1 MRDLAIQSDSSRVF
15 QSAEGFITVSPPL
28 ILGRWGVKV
37 LILAAGRGSRLDS
50 WTRHKPKSLIPIL
63 GETII
68 GRILLTFK
76 ALGLREFV
84 VVLGYLGSMIRNELG
99 TGEKCGVSIEYVD
112 NPEWE
117 RGNVTSVLVAEK
129 HLGEE
134 FLLVMGDHLFESKM
148 VEELLEHPSDLTL
161 CVDSD
166 PQNVDLE
173 EATKVLV
180 EERRVT
186 SIGKG
191 LKRYNAVDTGLFL
204 CREKIF
210 PSLKRSIEEGH
221 EEWAE
226 LVGRFAA
233 DNRVETVDIPR
244 STWMDIDTSDDL
256 ERAEAVLLDSLTKP
270 TDGVVSRHIN
280 RRISRKISSLL
291 SKTEISPNQI
301 SFTAFLLGLFSGLLF
316 SQGTSLSSIL
326 GGVLAQAT
334 SVIDGCDGEIARLRF
349 KASSYGAWFDAV
361 LDRYADA
368 FITLGMTY
376 GAWSST
382 GNQWAL
388 LIGSIALIGSYSIS
402 YSADRYEG
410 AFREKYFETGFRIPM
425 GRDVRLII
433 IMLGG
438 LFNLPILTLMVLGIL
453 TNIEVAR
460 RLITNRNRQRRPDR

>member
-1 MRDLAIQSDSSRVF
+1 
-15 QSAEGFITVSPPL
+15 
-28 ILGRWGVKV
+28 VKV
-37 LILAAGRGSRLDS
+37 LILAAGRGSRFDS
-50 WTRHKPKSLIPIL
+50 WTRHTPKPLIPVL

-68 GRILLTFK
+68 GRILLTLK

-84 VVLGYLGSMIRNELG
+84 VVLGYLGSMIQNELG
-99 TGEKCGVSIEYVD
+99 TGEKYGVTIEYVN

-117 RGNVTSVLVAEK
+117 RGNATSVLVAEK

-134 FLLVMGDHLFESKM
+134 FLVVMGDHLFESKM
-148 VEELLEHPSDLTL
+148 VERLREHPSDLTL

-173 EATKVLV
+173 EATRVLV
-180 EERRVT
+180 EEQQVT
-186 SIGKG
+186 SIGKR
-191 LKRYNAVDTGLFL
+191 LKRYNAIDTGLFF

-210 PSLKRSIEEGH
+210 PLLKRNLEEGY
-221 EEWAE
+221 EEWTE

-233 DNRVETVDIPR
+233 ENRVETVDLPR
-244 STWMDIDTSDDL
+244 STWMDIDTSDHL
-256 ERAEAVLLDSLTKP
+256 ERVETALLDSLTKP
-270 TDGVVSRHIN
+270 VDGVISRHIN

-301 SFTAFLLGLFSGLLF
+301 SFTAFLLGLLSGLLF
-316 SQGTSLSSIL
+316 SQGTHLFSIL
-326 GGVLAQAT
+326 GGVLAQTT
-334 SVIDGCDGEIARLRF
+334 SVINGCDGEIARLRF

-368 FITLGMTY
+368 FIILGMTY
-376 GAWSST
+376 GVWSYT
-382 GNQWAL
+382 GNHWAL
-388 LIGSIALIGSYSIS
+388 FIGSIALIGSYSIS

-410 AFREKYFETGFRIPM
+410 AFREKYLETGFKIPM
-425 GRDVRLII
+425 SRDVRLIV

-438 LFNLPILTLMVLGIL
+438 LLNVPTLTLMVLGIL

-460 RLITNRNRQRRPDR
+460 RLIINRNKQKRPDR

>member
-1 MRDLAIQSDSSRVF
+1 M
-15 QSAEGFITVSPPL
+15 
-28 ILGRWGVKV
+28 KV

-50 WTRHKPKSLIPIL
+50 WTCHTPKPLIPIL

-68 GRILLTFK
+68 GRTLLTLK
-76 ALGLREFV
+76 ALGLQEFV
-84 VVLGYLGSMIRNELG
+84 VVLGYRGNMIQNKLG
-99 TGEKCGVSIEYVD
+99 TGEKYGVSIEYVY

-117 RGNVTSVLVAEK
+117 KGNATSVLVAEK
-129 HLGEE
+129 RLGKE
-134 FLLVMGDHLFESKM
+134 FLLVMGDHIFESKM
-148 VEELLEHPSDLTL
+148 AEKLLEHPSDLTM

-166 PQNVDLE
+166 PQYVDLE
-173 EATKVLV
+173 EATRVLV
-180 EERRVT
+180 EERQVT
-186 SIGKG
+186 RIGKG

-210 PSLKRSIEEGH
+210 PLLKRNIKEGY
-221 EEWAE
+221 EEWTE
-226 LVGRFAA
+226 LVENFVAE
-233 DNRVETVDIPR
+233 DKVETVDLPR
-244 STWMDIDTSDDL
+244 STWMDIDTSDQL
-256 ERAEAVLLDSLTKP
+256 ERAEVVLLGSLTKP
-270 TDGVVSRHIN
+270 TDGLVSKHIN
-280 RRISRKISSLL
+280 RRISRKISALI

-301 SFTAFLLGLFSGLLF
+301 SFTAFLLGLLSGLLF
-316 SQGTSLSSIL
+316 SQRTYLLSIL
-326 GGVLAQAT
+326 GGVLAQTT
-334 SVIDGCDGEIARLRF
+334 SVIDGCDGEVARLRF

-368 FITLGMTY
+368 FIILGMTY

-410 AFREKYFETGFRIPM
+410 AFREKYLETGFKIPM
-425 GRDVRLII
+425 SRDVRLII

-438 LFNLPILTLMVLGIL
+438 LLNLPILTLVILGIF

-460 RLITNRNRQRRPDR
+460 RLITNRNKQKRLGR